1 MANSNRRGLRVVASD
16 GEIVDVVHR
25 RQARRL
31 ARLAFIITVTVGI
44 PTLTMVAAVVAGP
57 WWGVL
62 VGIAGGL
69 ALATVA
75 AVVALIWPVLRM
87 VWWWTGELLTLAAML
102 AAWYALSRILPPLL
116 AAGVLATV
124 LGGLLV
130 VPAARRLL
138 VAWVW
143 CAISRHRLRTCFAT
157 FVRANRRGSLPLILS
172 AWPTAA
178 GERVWVMLRP
188 GLALED
194 LTTEGGLA
202 RMAVG
207 CWAHDVR
214 LSRAFGRF
222 APLVRVDITRRN
234 PLAGTITSP
243 LTTLL
248 PDLEVDVLDVNTT
261 AVERLDPPDWDGHGL
276 DLPDVPDPDNPTA
289 VESPTTPRQRPT
301 SSTPALIA
309 GTSRPPA
316 RTAGPVTPPV
326 EPAVVGRGGED
337 ITDWL

>member
-31 ARLAFIITVTVGI
+31 ARLAFIITVTVGV

-75 AVVALIWPVLRM
+75 AVAALIWPVLRM
-87 VWWWTGELLTLAAML
+87 VWWWAGELLALAALL
-102 AAWYALSRILPPLL
+102 AAWYALSGILPPLL
-116 AAGVLATV
+116 AAGGLATV

-130 VPAARRLL
+130 VPAARRLV

-157 FVRANRRGSLPLILS
+157 FVRVNRRGSLPLILV

-194 LTTEGGLA
+194 LTSEGGLA
-202 RMAVG
+202 RLAVG

-214 LSRAFGRF
+214 LSRAFRRF

-248 PDLEVDVLDVNTT
+248 PDLEVDVLDATGA
-261 AVERLDPPDWDGHGL
+261 AVERVDPSEWGGYGL
-276 DLPDVPDPDNPTA
+276 DLPEVLDPDVPTRAAVPTLVRARPTA
-289 VESPTTPRQRPT
+289 
-301 SSTPALIA
+301 TPAVTA
-309 GTSRPPA
+309 GTARPPA
-316 RTAGPVTPPV
+316 KTAGPVAPPV